1 MSSFKKIQFH
11 ALAIAL
17 AIILS
22 MCIVDVFFEFY
33 GKQNFKTKLITG
45 NQTLSRGTQANY
57 ENGIQAEVE
66 WISAL
71 KNKENIILLGSSE
84 LGTFPRSSYL
94 ELPDSLN
101 IPCIGF
107 GHAFHQSFS
116 MACQALA
123 GREYLKDAK
132 ICVIFSPGWLETE
145 GTNVEAFLEFVPTN
159 FLRKILHDDKISN
172 TFKNKIGEYIYRNDD
187 LIENP
192 NQVLK
197 LYKNAYLKKDIP
209 FLKEKFEQFK
219 NNISSVSYKVKPLV
233 PKLSKKS
240 LPLDYKKQ
248 MQSTK
253 DKFIKS
259 VKTNKIF
266 VSDEYFT
273 EYVLDKKTGKIVNGN
288 VSKMDYLKSQEMK
301 DFLMLIQILKYYQ
314 ADVSIIIQPLN
325 NYHYS
330 GIENLN
336 PAIQSIEKELK
347 SKKIPYLNLFA
358 YSKAQFEPAVLN
370 DIMHLGN
377 YGWMKVNHFLVEKY
391 AQ

>member
-1 MSSFKKIQFH
+1 MSTFKEIQFH
-11 ALAIAL
+11 SLAIAM

-22 MCIVDVFFEFY
+22 ICIVDFFFEFY
-33 GKQNFKTKLITG
+33 GKTNNKTILITG

-57 ENGIQAEVE
+57 LSGVQSEIE

-84 LGTFPRSSYL
+84 FGTFPRSSYL

-101 IPCIGF
+101 IPCVGF

-116 MACQALA
+116 MYCQVLA

-132 ICVIFSPGWLETE
+132 ICVIFSPSWLETE
-145 GTNVEAFLEFVPTN
+145 GTNIEAFLEFVPTN
-159 FLRKILHDDKISN
+159 FLRKIIHDDKISK

-192 NQVLK
+192 NHVLK
-197 LYKNAYLKKDIP
+197 LYKSAYLTKDLP
-209 FLKEKFEQFK
+209 YLKDKFEQFK
-219 NNISSVSYKVKPLV
+219 NNISSVRYEVKPLT
-233 PKLSKKS
+233 PKSSRKS
-240 LPLDYKKQ
+240 LPLDYKNQ
-248 MQSTK
+248 MQNTK
-253 DKFIKS
+253 DEFIKS

-266 VSDEYFT
+266 VSDEYYT
-273 EYVLDKKTGKIVNGN
+273 EYILDKKTGKIGNGN
-288 VSKMDYLKSQEMK
+288 VSKLDYLNSQEMK
-301 DFLMLIQILKYYQ
+301 DFLMLIQILKYYK
-314 ADVSIIIQPLN
+314 ADVSIIIQPIN
-325 NYHYS
+325 NYHYR
-330 GIENLN
+330 GTKNLN
-336 PAIQSIEKELK
+336 TAIQSIEKELK

-358 YSKAQFEPAVLN
+358 YSNAEFEPAVLN

-377 YGWMKVNHFLVEKY
+377 YGWMKVNHFLVGKY